1 MASSSAAGGDDD
13 KHPRFKLMTLGD
25 SGVGKT
31 SLVMGYTDGSFD
43 SERLSTIG
51 IDFKKKVVQFEGE
64 DIHVQIWDTAGQERF
79 HTITAAYYRGIDAVM
94 LVYDVTQRLSFTHI
108 TKWVK
113 DVESKSQSKVNM
125 VLVANKSD
133 LQDVRAVT
141 SEEGQHLAMEYGI
154 DFFEASAK
162 TGVNVNESFHRLVE
176 LCMKSAVAKK
186 SPNDSVNL
194 EAKEEANGPCCGK

>member
-1 MASSSAAGGDDD
+1 MAASGAEEDD

-31 SLVMGYTDGSFD
+31 SLVMRYTDSSFD

-51 IDFKKKVVQFEGE
+51 IDFKKKVVKHEGE

-113 DVESKSQSKVNM
+113 DVESKSQSKVGM

-133 LQDVRAVT
+133 LQDIRAVT
-141 SEEGQHLAMEYGI
+141 SEEGQHLAREYGI
-154 DFFEASAK
+154 EFFEASAK
-162 TGVNVNESFHRLVE
+162 TGVNVNEAFERLVDI
-176 LCMKSAVAKK
+176 CMKSAVKK
-186 SPNDSVNL
+186 TPNESVKLDEN
-194 EAKEEANGPCCGK
+194 KEEPNGGCCGK

>member
-1 MASSSAAGGDDD
+1 MEAI
-13 KHPRFKLMTLGD
+13 
-25 SGVGKT
+25 GVGKT
-31 SLVMGYTDGSFD
+31 SLVMRYTDSSFD

-79 HTITAAYYRGIDAVM
+79 HTITAGLFPLLLFLLFFYTNLETSAYYRGIDAVM

-141 SEEGQHLAMEYGI
+141 SEEGQHLAREYGI

-162 TGVNVNESFHRLVE
+162 TGVNVNEAFHKLVE
-176 LCMKSAVAKK
+176 LCMV
-186 SPNDSVNL
+186 
-194 EAKEEANGPCCGK
+194 C